1 MNMQLPPPPNNF
13 SIAKS
18 RNAYSGQRQGVSPSA
33 LRRFNDNLLHDPNLV
48 NIPNLQA
55 RVDFYLAKLKYGV
68 LAKIQSGQS
77 GRDYLYE
84 EINNIMQEL
93 QNTQNPPTLFRAQEI
108 RRYHYEFGC
117 LAEELF
123 DKNLAEQEQHIIA
136 LIEKYTE
143 LQNRIAE
150 LIRVPT
156 KL

>member
-1 MNMQLPPPPNNF
+1 L
-13 SIAKS
+13 KT
-18 RNAYSGQRQGVSPSA
+18 
-33 LRRFNDNLLHDPNLV
+33 LNDNLLHDPNLV
-48 NIPNLQA
+48 NFPNFQA

-68 LAKIQSGQS
+68 LPKIKSDDS
-77 GRDYLYE
+77 ARDYLYE
-84 EINNIMQEL
+84 EINKIIQEL
-93 QNTQNPPTLFRAQEI
+93 QNTQNPPTPFRAEEI

-123 DKNLAEQEQHIIA
+123 DKNPAEQEQHIID
-136 LIEKYTE
+136 LIGKYTE